1 MSGVL
6 EDRLKAILRDAPLL
20 LLDEPTAGLDGATEA
35 EIVRAIRRLVRGR
48 TVVVVAHRPAL
59 LELADRVVDLEPA
72 EAVA

>member
-1 MSGVL
+1 
-6 EDRLKAILRDAPLL
+6 